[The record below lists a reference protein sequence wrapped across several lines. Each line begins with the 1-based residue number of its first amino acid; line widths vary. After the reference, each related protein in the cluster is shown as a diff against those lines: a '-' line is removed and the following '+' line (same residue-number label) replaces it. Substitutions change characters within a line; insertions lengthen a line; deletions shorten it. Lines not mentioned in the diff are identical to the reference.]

1 MNSVKGFFSQT
12 DNISKIIVDEIL
24 AAKQSVLLAM
34 YTLTDIQMI
43 DALKKAQLNQVKV
56 ILIFDQKQMHNNQTI
71 FFTLNNAGITFR
83 TLDIQNAS
91 MHHKFIVIDDITTI
105 TGSFNWTYS
114 AQNKNYENIVV
125 IKDSDV
131 AEQYKREFD
140 SIWKRI
146 TSTSIVGFHEKIS
159 KIDDKTRALVDIPLK
174 GMRFAYI
181 PPTGEK
187 GFLMGSPSDEIGRR
201 EDETQHSVVLT
212 KGFYMQTTQVTQRQW
227 KAIMGSNPSYFQNCG
242 DECPVEQVSW
252 EDTQTFITKLNEMGH
267 RTYSL
272 PTEAQWEYAARAGTT
287 GTYAGNGDLMKM
299 GWDTDGKTHPVALK
313 QPNAWGIYDMHGNVW
328 EWCQDWYGG
337 DYSSGVVT
345 DPVGYSGSGRVVR
358 GGGWYTHAGNC
369 RSALRRGCAPSKR
382 DKTFGFRLVCSAG
395 QQ

>member
-174 GMRFAYI
+174 GMRFEYI
-181 PPTGEK
+181 PPTSEK
-187 GFLMGSPSDEIGRR
+187 GFLMGSPSSEIGRGT
-201 EDETQHSVVLT
+201 DETQHMVILT
-212 KGFYMQTTQVTQRQW
+212 KGFYMQTTQVTQGQW
-227 KAIMGSNPSYFQNCG
+227 KTVMGNNPSSFSSCRDN
-242 DECPVEQVSW
+242 CPVENVSW
-252 EDTQTFITKLNEMGH
+252 DDIQTFIRKLNTKGEG
-267 RTYSL
+267 TYSL

-287 GTYAGNGDLMKM
+287 GAYAGNLDDM
-299 GWDTDGKTHPVALK
+299 GWYDKNSGKKPHSVAQK
-313 QPNAWGIYDMHGNVW
+313 QPNNWGLYDMHGNVW
-328 EWCQDWYGG
+328 EWCQDWYRA
-337 DYSSGVVT
+337 YASVSPPNT
-345 DPVGYSGSGRVVR
+345 GSGKVIR
-358 GGGWYTHAGNC
+358 GGGWNSNANSC
-369 RSALRRGCAPSKR
+369 LSANRNGVAPSVR
-382 DKTFGFRLVCSAG
+382 NNCVGFRLVCSAG
-395 QQ
+395 QPELN